1 MDMILLY
8 EDDIFARSVYLTPFK
23 QKQKVSCGQRR
34 TLWVSIIIYALV
46 LIWLVSVYFHYFIWR
61 FSSMK
66 KLQFYLRINFIGY
79 EFSYRINSDGL
90 FVWIVFTR
98 FFTSNSL
105 FYLYLHNSMLL
116 ISLPHSF
123 IPFHF
128 IGNFN
133 ERPKLDPAC
142 LLLFF
147 SSLLL
152 SLEHNAIVISSNIS
166 L

>member
-1 MDMILLY
+1 MCTVHNGYDSALWRWHICPFRLLDPVQTETKSFVRTTTDFMSFNNY
-8 EDDIFARSVYLTPFK
+8 ICSGINLTCVGLFSLFYLTVLFNEK
-23 QKQKVSCGQRR
+23 ITILFADQFHR
-34 TLWVSIIIYALV
+34 LWI
-46 LIWLVSVYFHYFIWR
+46 FIP
-61 FSSMK
+61 
-66 KLQFYLRINFIGY
+66 Y
-79 EFSYRINSDGL
+79 L

-147 SSLLL
+147 FLFFYL
-152 SLEHNAIVISSNIS
+152 SNIMRS
-166 L
+166 